1 MLTTQ
6 PIDIHALIN
15 SRPIGSFQKW
25 VVFLGFLIIGLD
37 GLDVAIM
44 GFIAPQLKMDWGL
57 SHQQLGPVLSA
68 ALIGLAVGA
77 LVAGPLADRY
87 GRKIVLVS
95 SVSMFGL

>member
-1 MLTTQ
+1 LSRRLPSSFHPNKKVGAVVERPHNTEVTFMLTTQ

-15 SRPIGSFQKW
+15 SRPIGGFQKW

-57 SHQQLGPVLSA
+57 SH
-68 ALIGLAVGA
+68 
-77 LVAGPLADRY
+77 
-87 GRKIVLVS
+87 S
-95 SVSMFGL
+95 SWARC